1 MSRTFPGAA
10 GAIPRKLVS
19 RMTLIA
25 GAKDTECFSRRM
37 SEDSSAESCER
48 QVIVRWISVQN
59 FFRMLRQ
66 CRKHCAITMVAKD
79 RRLFAGDAAAERFL
93 ASLGMRIVGVD
104 RTELGSGGC
113 GGLALWRGRFFAFP
127 ANAYDL

>member
-1 MSRTFPGAA
+1 MSRTFPRAA
-10 GAIPRKLVS
+10 GTIPGKLVS

-25 GAKDTECFSRRM
+25 GAEDTECFSRRM
-37 SEDSSAESCER
+37 SEDSSAQSCER

-66 CRKHCAITMVAKD
+66 CRKHFAITIVARD
-79 RRLFAGDAAAERFL
+79 RRLLAGGAAAERFL
-93 ASLGMRIVGVD
+93 ASLGMTIVGVE

-113 GGLALWRGRFFAFP
+113 GCLAFWRGRFFAFP
-127 ANAYDL
+127 